1 MKKYLKKAC
10 VVALGCVMTLSAA
23 ACSGGTGLD
32 SESESKG
39 GGSASVVEPVKETAK
54 VWGAYSTA
62 KITRNVKE
70 SVPYDV
76 LDPSIDIEMMKNET
90 EGGQLVIT
98 ASGKAIKSYELIASD
113 LTDGKGNKISKDD
126 VAVYHQ
132 KYMRINTES
141 DLLNKEYV
149 AGDYVPDM
157 LLPMSTAKA
166 YGENKIAKGENQGI
180 TVEVKTSHETIP
192 GTYTGTFELDIDGEK
207 KEIPVTVTVWDI
219 EYEGKREFQSSF
231 LIYRNCM
238 LAGEYEVSDE
248 IVKRYEDFFL
258 DYKVNSYVI
267 KDSYTVDETVG
278 TMIRLFDEN
287 NYNSI
292 VIPKGLRDG
301 YLSTGWMADQII
313 DYIVAVTK
321 LSTPEKPYMN
331 YLYLY
336 PSNFDEADQYENKY
350 NDVLRI
356 FKKGGEWDKTLSRAL
371 SAVKNT
377 DEYRAFT
384 DEFKAEVDNAVLNIP
399 AVFTNCTYR
408 GEWVENSH
416 VVFCPYISLLGNDA
430 VLQKYQD
437 ATETNGDGDLWV
449 YTCVKPNYPNPT
461 FHLDDYNLGTRIS
474 GWMEKKWNVNGYLY
488 YSVNTYEAILGDLW
502 RDINP
507 YETAERANYVA
518 GDGFLVYPGK
528 YYGSD
533 YPFASLRLVNYRDSM
548 DDYDMLSVYE
558 KLVEAKA
565 TEYGVEI
572 DAGKCLEDLYDSL
585 FVGSSYY
592 NDDSLVVNARRELAS
607 RILALKGE
615 DGIVAKNGKDGF
627 TVYSSKSTL
636 KIDGETKTGEA
647 SGNGYK
653 YVLTGK
659 SGEVKIEGAAE
670 YVVTAKNGVV
680 AAALTDQKEASV
692 TEGSSVTV
700 ADGKADVTIVSVY
713 RSNDETIDGAT
724 KRYMPYVQ
732 ISLAGAEKAGSLDFK
747 VVNTGESNAEFTVRL
762 VDKDGKV
769 YNAGSAFIK
778 AGGNRDVHI
787 NLDATV
793 FTEDIMKNIV
803 AVRLAFAN
811 VNDEGTALAA
821 NRSFTVSDMRF
832 YK

>member
-1 MKKYLKKAC
+1 MKRLFRKAC
-10 VVALGCVMTLSAA
+10 VLALGCVMTLSAA
-23 ACSGGTGLD
+23 SCGGGGGNSGGGN
-32 SESESKG
+32 
-39 GGSASVVEPVKETAK
+39 SASSIEPTEAVK

-70 SVPYDV
+70 SVPYEELNASV
-76 LDPSIDIEMMKNET
+76 NIEMMKNET

-98 ASGKAIKSYELIASD
+98 ANDKAIKSYELIASD
-113 LTDGKGNKISKDD
+113 LTDGKGNKILKDD
-126 VAVYHQ
+126 ISVYHQ
-132 KYMRINTES
+132 KYMRINNES

-157 LLPMSTAKA
+157 LLPMATAKA
-166 YGENKIAKGENQGI
+166 YGENKVAAGENQGI
-180 TVEVKTSHETIP
+180 TVEVKTSHETVP
-192 GTYTGTFELDIDGEK
+192 GTYTGKFELDIDGEK

-219 EYEGKREFQSSF
+219 EYEGRREFQSSF
-231 LIYRNCM
+231 LIYRNSM

-248 IVKRYEDFFL
+248 IAKRYEDFLL
-258 DYKVNSYVI
+258 DYKINSYII
-267 KDSYTVDETVG
+267 KDSYTVDETVE
-278 TMIRLFDEN
+278 TMIRLFDN
-287 NYNSI
+287 SNYNSI
-292 VIPKGLRDG
+292 VIPKGLMDG
-301 YLSTGWMADQII
+301 YSSTGWMADQIVE
-313 DYIVAVTK
+313 YIVAVTK
-321 LSTPEKPYMN
+321 LSTPEKPYMD

-336 PSNFDEADQYENKY
+336 PSNFDEADQFENKY
-350 NDVLRI
+350 SDVVRI
-356 FKKGGEWDKTLSRAL
+356 FKKGGEWDKTLARAL
-371 SAVKNT
+371 SKLKGT
-377 DEYRAFT
+377 DEYKSFT
-384 DEFKAEVDNAVLNIP
+384 DEFKAQVDEAVLNIP
-399 AVFTNCTYR
+399 AVFTNCTFN

-416 VVFCPYISLLGNDA
+416 VVFCPYISLYGNDA
-430 VLQKYQD
+430 YLQKYQD
-437 ATETNGDGDLWV
+437 AAETNGNGDLWV

-488 YSVNTYEAILGDLW
+488 YAVNTYAALLGDLW
-502 RDINP
+502 RDVNP

-528 YYGSD
+528 YYGSE

-558 KLVEAKA
+558 KLAEEKA
-565 TEYGVEI
+565 AEYGIEI

-592 NDDSLVVNARRELAS
+592 TDDSLVVNARRELAA

-615 DGIVAKNGKDGF
+615 DGIIAENGKGGL

-636 KIDGETKTGEA
+636 KIDGKTENGIA

-659 SGEVKIEGAAE
+659 SGEVKVEGTAE
-670 YVVTAKNGVV
+670 YTVSAKDGSV
-680 AAALTDQKEASV
+680 AAALNSASEASV
-692 TEGSSVTV
+692 TSGSNVAV
-700 ADGKADVTIVSVY
+700 ADGKAEVTVVSVY
-713 RSNDETIDGAT
+713 RSDDETIDGAT

-732 ISLAGAEKAGSLDFK
+732 ISLAGAENARSLDFK
-747 VVNTGESNAEFTVRL
+747 VVNTGESNVEFTVRL
-762 VDKDGKV
+762 VDKNGKV

-778 AGGNRDVHI
+778 TNGERDVHV

-793 FTEDIMKNIV
+793 FTEDVMKDIV

>member
-1 MKKYLKKAC
+1 MKKLLKNAC
-10 VVALGCVMTLSAA
+10 VLALGCVMTLSAA
-23 ACSGGTGLD
+23 ACSGGTGLESDKD
-32 SESESKG
+32 SNG
-39 GGSASVVEPVKETAK
+39 GNPASTIEPAEAVK
-54 VWGAYSTA
+54 VRGAYSTA

-70 SVPYDV
+70 SVPYEE
-76 LDPSIDIEMMKNET
+76 LDASIDIEMMKNET

-98 ASGKAIKSYELIASD
+98 AKDKAVKSYFLTASD
-113 LTDGKGNKISKDD
+113 LTDGKGNKISKENIG
-126 VAVYHQ
+126 VYHQ
-132 KYMRINTES
+132 KYMRINNES

-157 LLPMSTAKA
+157 LLPMETAKA
-166 YGENKIAKGENQGI
+166 YGENKIAAGENQGI
-180 TVEVKTSHETIP
+180 TVEVKTTGETVP
-192 GTYTGTFELDIDGEK
+192 GTYTGTFELEIDGEK
-207 KEIPVTVTVWDI
+207 KEIPVKVTVWDI
-219 EYEGKREFQSSF
+219 EFEGKRDFQSSF

-248 IVKRYEDFFL
+248 VVKRYEDFFL

-267 KDSYTVDETVG
+267 KDSYTVDETVD
-278 TMIRLFDEN
+278 TMLRLFDEN

-292 VIPKGLRDG
+292 VIPKGLRDN
-301 YLSTGWMADQII
+301 YSSTGWMANQII

-321 LSTPEKPYMN
+321 LSTPEKPYME

-350 NDVLRI
+350 NDVLRV
-356 FKKGGEWDKTLSRAL
+356 FKKGGEWDKTLARAL
-371 SAVKNT
+371 AAVKNT
-377 DEYRAFT
+377 DEYKAFSE
-384 DEFKAEVDNAVLNIP
+384 DFKAAVDDAVLNIP
-399 AVFTNCTYR
+399 AVFTNCTFR

-430 VLQKYQD
+430 VLQKYQE
-437 ATETNGDGDLWV
+437 AAETNGDGDLWV

-488 YSVNTYEAILGDLW
+488 YSVNTYEAILGDTW
-502 RDINP
+502 RNVNP

-518 GDGFLVYPGK
+518 GDGYLVYPGK

-533 YPFASLRLVNYRDSM
+533 KPFASLRLVAYRDSM

-558 KLVEAKA
+558 DLLEEKAAK
-565 TEYGVEI
+565 YGVEI
-572 DAGKCLEDLYDSL
+572 NAEKCLEDLYDYL
-585 FVGSSYY
+585 FAGSSYY
-592 NDDSLVVNARRELAS
+592 TDDALVVNARKELAA

-615 DGIVAKNGKDGF
+615 DGIVAVNEKDGL
-627 TVYSSKSTL
+627 TVYSAKSTL
-636 KIDGETKTGEA
+636 KIDGETKTGAA
-647 SGNGYK
+647 SGEGYK

-659 SGEVKIEGAAE
+659 KSEVKVEGAAV
-670 YVVTAKNGVV
+670 YTVTAKENAV
-680 AAALTDQKEASV
+680 AATLTGNSEASV

-700 ADGKADVTIVSVY
+700 ADGKANVTIVSVY
-713 RSNDETIDGAT
+713 RSTDESIDGAT

-732 ISLAGAEKAGSLDFK
+732 VSLKNAEKARSLDFK

-769 YNAGSAFIK
+769 YNAGSAYVK
-778 AGGNRDVHI
+778 AGGEREVHI

-793 FTEDIMKNIV
+793 FTEEVMKNIT

-821 NRSFTVSDMRF
+821 NRSFTISDMRF

>member
-1 MKKYLKKAC
+1 MKKFLKKAC
-10 VVALGCVMTLSAA
+10 VFVLGCVMTLSAA
-23 ACSGGTGLD
+23 ACSDGGDD
-32 SESESKG
+32 SSST
-39 GGSASVVEPVKETAK
+39 VDPVEAVK

-62 KITRNVKE
+62 KITRNVKQ
-70 SVPYDV
+70 SVPYEELGASV
-76 LDPSIDIEMMKNET
+76 NIEMMKNET

-98 ASGKAIKSYELIASD
+98 ATKKAVGSYELLASD
-113 LTDGKGNKISKDD
+113 LTDGKGNRISKDD
-126 VAVYHQ
+126 VAIYHQ
-132 KYMRINTES
+132 KYMRISNES

-157 LLPMSTAKA
+157 LLPMETAKA
-166 YGENKIAKGENQGI
+166 YGENKIAAGENQGI
-180 TVEVKTSHETIP
+180 TIEVKTTHDTVA
-192 GTYTGTFELDIDGEK
+192 GTYSGTFELDIDGEK
-207 KEIPVTVTVWDI
+207 RAIPVTVTVWDI
-219 EYEGKREFQSSF
+219 EYEGRREFQSSF

-267 KDSYTVDETVG
+267 KDSYTVDETVD
-278 TMIRLFDEN
+278 TMLRLFDEN

-301 YLSTGWMADQII
+301 YLSTGWMANQII
-313 DYIVAVTK
+313 EYIVAVTK
-321 LSTPEKPYMN
+321 HSTPEKPYME

-336 PSNFDEADQYENKY
+336 PSNFDEADQNENKY
-350 NDVLRI
+350 SDVLRI

-371 SAVKNT
+371 TAVKNT
-377 DEYRAFT
+377 DEYRAFS
-384 DEFKAEVDNAVLNIP
+384 DEFKTVVDEAVLNIP

-474 GWMEKKWNVNGYLY
+474 GWMEKKWHVNGYLY
-488 YSVNTYEAILGDLW
+488 YSVNTYEALLGDLW
-502 RDINP
+502 RNVNP

-528 YYGSD
+528 YYGSE
-533 YPFASLRLVNYRDSM
+533 YPFASLRLVAYRDSM

-558 KLVEAKA
+558 NLLEEKA
-565 TEYGVEI
+565 AEYGIEI
-572 DAGKCLEDLYDSL
+572 NTDKCLEDLYDYL

-592 NDDSLVVNARRELAS
+592 NDDSLVVNARKELAA

-615 DGIVAKNGKDGF
+615 DRIMAVNGKDGL
-627 TVYSSKSTL
+627 TVYSVKSAL
-636 KIDGETKTGEA
+636 KIDGKTENGTA

-659 SGEVKIEGAAE
+659 SGEIKVEGSAE
-670 YVVTAKNGVV
+670 YTVTAKNGVI
-680 AAALTDQKEASV
+680 AAALTDEKEASV
-692 TEGSSVTV
+692 TDGSTVTV
-700 ADGKADVTIVSVY
+700 ADGKADITIVSVY
-713 RSNDETIDGAT
+713 RSEDEIIDGAT

-732 ISLAGAEKAGSLDFK
+732 ISLGNAEKARSLDFK

-762 VDKDGKV
+762 VGKDGKV

-778 AGGNRDVHI
+778 AGGEREVHI

-793 FTEDIMKNIV
+793 FTEDVMKNIV
-803 AVRLAFAN
+803 AVRFAFAN
-811 VNDEGTALAA
+811 LNDEGTALAA
-821 NRSFTVSDMRF
+821 NRSFTVSEMRF